1 MPMTFKATTA
11 SEVVLELAYLLRSN
25 AAVLSRANPTPLGA
39 DKLMEV
45 GVSRQHAALVFQW
58 LAGELENVH
67 LFDDGKLFPV
77 RTVLLNEMARVAD
90 RIERTK
96 EGESVQLSS

>member
-1 MPMTFKATTA
+1 MTFKATTA
-11 SEVVLELAYLLRSN
+11 SEVVLELAYLLLSN

-39 DKLMEV
+39 DKLM
-45 GVSRQHAALVFQW
+45 
-58 LAGELENVH
+58 
-67 LFDDGKLFPV
+67 
-77 RTVLLNEMARVAD
+77 NEMARVAD